1 MGEIKVLTGTKGIGI
16 PSKPNGG
23 GGPTL
28 DIHIES
34 DATLVSWLVSS
45 GPADPGSL
53 GPNQQ
58 FSIVLKA
65 GDYRLLI
72 TNPSTPSTGF
82 PCILKTDPDPSQIT

>member
-1 MGEIKVLTGTKGIGI
+1 MGEIRVLTGTKGIGI
-16 PSKPNGG
+16 PSKPDGG

-45 GPADPGSL
+45 GPTDPGSPD
-53 GPNQQ
+53 PNQQ
-58 FSIVLKA
+58 FSILLKA

-72 TNPSTPSTGF
+72 NNPATSPSGF